1 MYYSLA
7 VGVGVTMASAV
18 IPSWRAANIAPMAA
32 IRSAAVEETDGIR
45 RRLAIGLVGAVI
57 GVSALMW
64 GLFGSPSNRALLIG
78 IAAGLIF
85 LSVAA
90 LGPFH
95 PGAARG
101 GEDAR
106 QRASAARRAH
116 AITITMMATPVVLTE
131 PQARAD
137 DSLGH
142 PAPSDFLVRC
152 KQVRFRQTRA
162 AARDYCC

>member
-1 MYYSLA
+1 VYLCACVRVRACVRVFSCTHRRIIDSLSPDALSSTTAPTVHRGLCA
-7 VGVGVTMASAV
+7 VKKQK
-18 IPSWRAANIAPMAA
+18 
-32 IRSAAVEETDGIR
+32 TDHER
-45 RRLAIGLVGAVI
+45 FESR
-57 GVSALMW
+57 
-64 GLFGSPSNRALLIG
+64 
-78 IAAGLIF
+78 
-85 LSVAA
+85 VAA

>member
-1 MYYSLA
+1 MYLYACVRVRACVRVFSCTHRRIIDSLSS
-7 VGVGVTMASAV
+7 GCP
-18 IPSWRAANIAPMAA
+18 IN
-32 IRSAAVEETDGIR
+32 DG
-45 RRLAIGLVGAVI
+45 AD
-57 GVSALMW
+57 
-64 GLFGSPSNRALLIG
+64 SPSGLLRCKKTKTDHER
-78 IAAGLIF
+78 F
-85 LSVAA
+85 ESRVAA

-142 PAPSDFLVRC
+142 TAPSDFLVRC